1 MQAWISSTVGKVVI
15 VQLIGPIIIKLLM
28 TDSTAET
35 DSATTTATATDEID
49 DEVAEAIFK
58 GGEILGAKWNE
69 YLNTHPTESELYE
82 PTQSQ

>member
-1 MQAWISSTVGKVVI
+1 
-15 VQLIGPIIIKLLM
+15 M

-35 DSATTTATATDEID
+35 DSATATTVTTATATDEID

>member
-1 MQAWISSTVGKVVI
+1 
-15 VQLIGPIIIKLLM
+15 M
-28 TDSTAET
+28 TDSTTET
-35 DSATTTATATDEID
+35 DSATATTVTTATATDEID

-82 PTQSQ
+82 PTHSQ